1 MNKKMKKDLIVVTS
15 VLVTT
20 IATVLIGYFAITNTL
35 QLWQTFLQYIAEG
48 QNVTMGLLV
57 VAIWQNVGLQ
67 LVTPALAVYGCFVLA
82 NFILGQADLSRVRVK
97 SFQFGVFTLMLGS
110 LMLIFPTPQN
120 VSLTVMLFVIPGLL
134 ATFLSM

>member
-67 LVTPALAVYGCFVLA
+67 LVTPALAIYGCFVLA
-82 NFILGQADLSRVRVK
+82 NFILG
-97 SFQFGVFTLMLGS
+97 
-110 LMLIFPTPQN
+110 
-120 VSLTVMLFVIPGLL
+120 
-134 ATFLSM
+134 